1 MTESTLLLHGFTGS
15 SSSWG
20 RVLTAI
26 RTLGGEVSALD
37 LPGHGARGGEPGPGT
52 SSLAS
57 TLTEVDES
65 LSSEGGEQ
73 ALVGYSMGGRIAL
86 HYAHRNPG
94 RLDRLVLESA
104 SPGLAS
110 EEERAQR
117 IAADEE
123 LADALEREGLEAFVD
138 RWEALPLFATQRALP
153 ESIREELR
161 ERRLLGRATGLA
173 WALRVL
179 GTGRLPSLWDALSG
193 IDVPTLVLV
202 GGLDAK
208 FLEIGERMAEQLPRA
223 SLHVVPDAGHA
234 IHLERPDAW
243 AQAVGDFLGGSIVP
257 DHD

>member
-1 MTESTLLLHGFTGS
+1 MTESTLLLHGFTGC

-20 RVLTAI
+20 RALAAL
-26 RTLGGEVSALD
+26 RTLGGDVSALD
-37 LPGHGARGGEPGPGT
+37 LPGHGARGVVRDSSA
-52 SSLAS
+52 SSLES
-57 TLTEVDES
+57 ILSEVDES
-65 LSSEGGEQ
+65 LSPEGGNR
-73 ALVGYSMGGRIAL
+73 ALIGYSMGGRIAL
-86 HYAHRNPG
+86 HYAHGNPG

-104 SPGLAS
+104 SPGLDS

-153 ESIREELR
+153 GSIREELR
-161 ERRLLGRATGLA
+161 ERRLLGHASGLA

-179 GTGRLPSLWDALSG
+179 GTGRLPSLWDALPG

-243 AQAVGDFLGGSIVP
+243 AQAVGDFLGGGVVP